1 MFRLNGPLSMRFE
14 RQRGQHQERNMT
26 INDPMDAFVALLS
39 HARSTTE
46 RSAKIYTELGELAEN
61 PDVKTAFNARAFVQT
76 GTLAK
81 IDEAFRLIDKT
92 PIEFPGKLTQMM
104 VENFREELAE
114 IKAPAIKRLY
124 VLSKAIQIAH
134 WRIGEWTA
142 LVAAADV
149 TGNFGVGL
157 LLETCLAEDLAFA
170 ERTRRVLRKVA
181 KERIAARQAG
191 K

>member
-1 MFRLNGPLSMRFE
+1 
-14 RQRGQHQERNMT
+14 MT
-26 INDPMDAFVALLS
+26 INEPIDAFVALLS

-46 RSAKIYTELGELAEN
+46 RSAKIYTELGKLAEN
-61 PDVKTAFNARAFVQT
+61 PDVETALNARAFVQT

-81 IDEAFRLIDKT
+81 IDEAFKLIGKT
-92 PIEFPGKLTQMM
+92 PVEFPGTLTEKM
-104 VENFREELAE
+104 VENFREEVAE
-114 IKAPAIKRLY
+114 IKAPAIKRLF

-134 WRIGEWTA
+134 WRIGEWVA

-149 TGNFGVGL
+149 TGNFGVGV

-170 ERTRRVLRKVA
+170 ERTRRILRKVA
-181 KERIAARQAG
+181 EERIAARQAG

>member
-1 MFRLNGPLSMRFE
+1 MRFE

-76 GTLAK
+76 GTLTK

>member
-1 MFRLNGPLSMRFE
+1 MA
-14 RQRGQHQERNMT
+14 

-39 HARSTTE
+39 HARNTTE
-46 RSAKIYTELGELAEN
+46 RSTKIYTELGELAQN
-61 PDVKTAFNARAFVQT
+61 PDVKAALNARAFVQS

-81 IDEAFRLIDKT
+81 IDEAFKLIGKT
-92 PIEFPGKLTQMM
+92 PIEFPGKLTELMA
-104 VENFREELAE
+104 ENFREEIAE
-114 IKAPAIKRLY
+114 IKAPAIRRLY

-142 LVAAADV
+142 LVAAADI
-149 TGNFGVGL
+149 TGNFGVGV

-170 ERTRRVLRKVA
+170 ERTRRILRKVA
-181 KERIAARQAG
+181 EERIAARQST

>member
-1 MFRLNGPLSMRFE
+1 
-14 RQRGQHQERNMT
+14 MT

-46 RSAKIYTELGELAEN
+46 RSAKIYSELGELAQN
-61 PDVKTAFNARAFVQT
+61 PDVATALNARAFVQT

-81 IDEAFRLIDKT
+81 IDEAFRLIGKT
-92 PIEFPGKLTQMM
+92 PVEFPGKLTELM
-104 VENFREELAE
+104 VENFRSEVAE
-114 IKAPAIKRLY
+114 IKAPAIRRLY

-149 TGNFGVGL
+149 TGNYGVGV

-170 ERTRRVLRKVA
+170 ERTSRILRKVA
-181 KERIAARQAG
+181 EEKIAARQAG

>member
-1 MFRLNGPLSMRFE
+1 
-14 RQRGQHQERNMT
+14 MT
-26 INDPMDAFVALLS
+26 INDPIDAFVALLS

-46 RSAKIYTELGELAEN
+46 RSAKIYSELGELAEN
-61 PDVKTAFNARAFVQT
+61 PDVKAALNARAFVQN

-81 IDEAFRLIDKT
+81 VDEAFKLIGKT
-92 PIEFPGKLTQMM
+92 PVEFPGKLTELM
-104 VENFREELAE
+104 VENFRAELAE

-134 WRIGEWTA
+134 WRIGEWAA

-149 TGNFGVGL
+149 TGNYGVGV

-170 ERTRRVLRKVA
+170 ERTRRILRKVA
-181 KERIAARQAG
+181 EERVAARQAG